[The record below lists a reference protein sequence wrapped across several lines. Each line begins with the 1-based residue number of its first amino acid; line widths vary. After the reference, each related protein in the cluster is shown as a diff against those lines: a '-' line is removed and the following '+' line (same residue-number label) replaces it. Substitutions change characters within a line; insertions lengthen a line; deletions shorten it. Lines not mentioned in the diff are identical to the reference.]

1 MSDSRSQPQLRPPS
15 QPQPQPKPSY
25 LSFKDMPVWQSAMAV
40 AEQVFAL
47 TDGMTED
54 G

>member
-1 MSDSRSQPQLRPPS
+1 MSSA
-15 QPQPQPKPSY
+15 QPQPNAKPRFA
-25 LSFKDMPVWQSAMAV
+25 SFRDMPVWQSAMAV
-40 AEQVFAL
+40 AEKVFAL